1 MLAPITVV
9 MQVEEVKPTFYATI
23 NESYEWGQYYEDI
36 DKLAEDMY
44 YDNMCHVD
52 LFIASKNGP
61 GVLQATNYG
70 YEFTPEGKLVT
81 LYPNPLDTSCPLYP
95 KFLIFDARLR
105 QALDQLKIDDYKV

>member
-1 MLAPITVV
+1 MLAPIAAV

-23 NESYEWGQYYEDI
+23 NESYEWGQWYEDI
-36 DKLAEDMY
+36 NKLAEDMY

-52 LFIASKNGP
+52 LFIASEKGP

-70 YEFTPEGKLVT
+70 YEFTSEGKLVT
-81 LYPNPLDTSCPLYP
+81 LYPNPHDTSCPLYP

-105 QALDQLKIDDYKV
+105 QALDQLKIDDYKI

>member
-1 MLAPITVV
+1 MLAPIAVV

-23 NESYEWGQYYEDI
+23 NESYELGQWYEDI
-36 DKLAEDMY
+36 NDLAKDMY
-44 YDNMCHVD
+44 YDNTCHVD
-52 LFIASKNGP
+52 LFIASENGP

-70 YEFTPEGKLVT
+70 YEFTPEGKLVA

-105 QALDQLKIDDYKV
+105 QALDQLKIDDYKI